1 MRLCGRDGKKGL
13 TLIELVVV
21 MAVLSVLAAVSMPL
35 LKVSV
40 RRAKEMDL
48 RRDLRQ
54 MRDAIDAYKKL
65 SDDKRLTNSDNQTPN
80 GYPKDLDTLVKGVEV
95 APQVIGT
102 ANTGAADK
110 EVRSIGE
117 DAKQKLGKKPT
128 MRLLRG
134 IPVDPMTGKA
144 EWGMRSSTDDPDSK
158 VWGADDVFDVYS
170 MSDGV
175 GMDGSKYKDW

>member
-1 MRLCGRDGKKGL
+1 MKLYGHDGKKGL

-40 RRAKEMDL
+40 KRAKEMEL

-65 SDDKRLTNSDNQTPN
+65 SDDKRLTNADNLTQN
-80 GYPKDLDTLVKGVEV
+80 GYPKDLETLVNGVDV
-95 APQVIGT
+95 APQNVGT
-102 ANTGAADK
+102 TNTGAADK

-117 DAKQKLGKKPT
+117 DANQKIGKKPT
-128 MRLLRG
+128 MRLLRS

-144 EWGMRSSTDDPDSK
+144 EWGMRSSTDDPDSR

-170 MSDGV
+170 LSDGV
-175 GMDGSKYKDW
+175 AMDGSKYKDW